1 MGVFAKALGWYDELV
16 KQGRISGYRVYASA
30 VRDSGM
36 LVAEGDAAELARITA
51 EPESTTLVALSAN
64 VVEDI
69 QTEVYL
75 GGSPDDVVGH
85 YSRVIEAAKEA
96 GLT

>member
-1 MGVFAKALGWYDELV
+1 MGVFAKALGWYDQLV

-36 LVAEGDAAELARITA
+36 LVAEGELAELARIGA
-51 EPESTTLVALSAN
+51 EPESTTLVSLSAS
-64 VVEDI
+64 VVDEI

-85 YSRVIEAAKEA
+85 YSRVIEAIKEA
-96 GLT
+96 GL